1 MRKVPIR
8 ELNQRTAEVIARVES
23 GERVEVTRNGCRV
36 AIIEPAEPSPLGA
49 LLESGELRPARRRLP
64 TFSESVESAQ
74 DSDGLQAVI
83 EDRGD
88 DGRW

>member
-23 GERVEVTRNGCRV
+23 GERVEVTRNGSRV
-36 AIIEPAEPSPLGA
+36 AIIVPADPSPLGA

-64 TFSESVESAQ
+64 TFSASVESVQ

>member
-64 TFSESVESAQ
+64 TFSGFVGSAQ

>member
-23 GERVEVTRNGCRV
+23 GERVEVTRNGSRV
-36 AIIEPAEPSPLGA
+36 AIIEPAEPQPLGA
-49 LLESGELRPARRRLP
+49 LLESGEFRPARGRLP
-64 TFSESVESAQ
+64 TFSEAVEAAP
-74 DSDGLQAVI
+74 DAEGLHAVM
-83 EDRGD
+83 EDRGS